1 MQPEFQP
8 LVTAAT
14 TLCESAL
21 GDRLTAI
28 YLHGSVAMGDAVAG
42 ISDLDCFLVTRGA
55 LTEADTRA
63 LAQLEARLLSE
74 YPIASEIHLAAH
86 STDDLAADS
95 FARFI
100 LKYNSTLILGRDV
113 VRELDRISPTLE
125 PNAATAKGR
134 LPFARHCFSQALD
147 GRQPDC
153 TGPLP
158 SDPYYVSRKFARYFV
173 VIEGAYFLMSQ
184 NRFASFAGEDV
195 LSKLADCG
203 FAEELSLARAVLSDA
218 KRAAVE
224 PDDFL
229 RRVRPLVDWMFD
241 ETDRA

>member
-14 TLCESAL
+14 TLCADL
-21 GDRLTAI
+21 LADRLAAI

-42 ISDLDCFLVTRGA
+42 ISDLDCYLVLA
-55 LTEADTRA
+55 DAPAEADLDR
-63 LAQLEARLLSE
+63 LSHLQSRLLTE
-74 YPIASEIHLAAH
+74 YPIVDEVHLAAH
-86 STDDLAADS
+86 STDDLAADPFS
-95 FARFI
+95 RFI
-100 LKYNSTLILGRDV
+100 LKYNSTPIFGRDI
-113 VRELDRISPTLE
+113 VRELDRINPTLE

-134 LPFARHCFSQALD
+134 LSFARHCFSQALN
-147 GRQPDC
+147 GRHPDC

-158 SDPYYVSRKFARYFV
+158 SDPCYVSRKFARYFV

-184 NRFASFAGEDV
+184 NKFTSFAKEDV

-218 KRAAVE
+218 RRAAVE
-224 PDDFL
+224 PADFL

-241 ETDRA
+241 TISHT

>member
-28 YLHGSVAMGDAVAG
+28 YLHGSVATGDAVAG

-55 LTEADTRA
+55 LSDADTHT

-74 YPIASEIHLAAH
+74 YPIASEVHLSAR

-100 LKYNSTLILGRDV
+100 LKYNSMLIFGRDI

-158 SDPYYVSRKFARYFV
+158 SDPCYVSRKFARYFV

-184 NRFASFAGEDV
+184 NKFTSFAKEDV
-195 LSKLADCG
+195 LTELADYG
-203 FAEELSLARAVLSDA
+203 FADELALTRAVLTDA
-218 KRAAVE
+218 KLAAVE
-224 PDDFL
+224 PDEFL

-241 ETDRA
+241 TISHT

>member
-14 TLCESAL
+14 TLCADL
-21 GDRLTAI
+21 LADRLTAM
-28 YLHGSVAMGDAVAG
+28 YLHGSVAIGDAVAG

-63 LAQLEARLLSE
+63 LAQLESRLLAE
-74 YPIASEIHLAAH
+74 YPIASEVHLAAH

-100 LKYNSTLILGRDV
+100 LKYNSTLIFGRDI
-113 VRELDRISPTLE
+113 VRELDRINPTLE

-147 GRQPDC
+147 GEQPDC

-158 SDPYYVSRKFARYFV
+158 SDPCYVSRKFARYFV
-173 VIEGAYFLMSQ
+173 VIEGAYFLMAQ
-184 NRFASFAGEDV
+184 NKFTSFAKENV
-195 LSKLADCG
+195 LPELADYG
-203 FAEELSLARAVLSDA
+203 FADELALTRAVLTDA

-224 PDDFL
+224 PDEFL